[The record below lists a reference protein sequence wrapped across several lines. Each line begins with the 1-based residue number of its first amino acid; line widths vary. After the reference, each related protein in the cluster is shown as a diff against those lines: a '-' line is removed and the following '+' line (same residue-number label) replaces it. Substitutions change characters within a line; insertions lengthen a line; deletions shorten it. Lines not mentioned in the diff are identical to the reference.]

1 MEAESQRAHQDAVV
15 VGGGV
20 IGLACAWRMAQRG
33 MDVALV
39 ERDGIGSGA
48 SGVAAGMLAPVGEAR
63 WGEEPLLDLALASAE
78 AWPEFAAELERAS
91 GETLTYEP
99 TGALHVATA
108 RHEALG

>member
-39 ERDGIGSGA
+39 EREEIGSGA
-48 SGVAAGMLAPVGEAR
+48 SGVAAGMLAPVGEAT
-63 WGEEPLLDLALASAE
+63 WGEEPLLGLALASAG
-78 AWPEFAAELERAS
+78 AWPAFATELQLAS
-91 GETLTYEP
+91 GETSTYER
-99 TGALHVATA
+99 TGALH
-108 RHEALG
+108 